1 MKRAWAAALILA
13 LFFTIV
19 GFGRPAIAEQTRR
32 EKTTR
37 HFKFLY
43 HAEQQRLV
51 VHLSKLAEEVRA
63 SHCKLIKPCYGGKIT
78 VRVAGDE
85 EEFLQLQPYRA
96 HIDWAAGVAYA
107 DLSLIIL
114 RIDKA
119 MMLTLEETLEHEIS
133 HILLLRVVKKR
144 PPRWFIE
151 GLAILQARQNL
162 IERFETVAAAQVSGG
177 PFPLD
182 DISESFPSGV
192 SGRNLA
198 YAQSGLF
205 VSFLVNTYGEKKF
218 KQLLGA
224 LTWST
229 SFKDAIRKVYGVS
242 LASLEAEWV
251 DSFSSL
257 SWLLALTSDW
267 MLWLFLTALFLV
279 AFVVRTARNKRRKR
293 KMEEEER
300 DWEFVD

>member
-1 MKRAWAAALILA
+1 MRRLYSAAAVAA
-13 LFFTIV
+13 LFLTVV
-19 GFGRPAIAEQTRR
+19 GLSHPAGAEQARR
-32 EKTTR
+32 EKTSR
-37 HFKFLY
+37 HFSFHY
-43 HAEQQRLV
+43 HSGQEKLV
-51 VHLSKLAEEVRA
+51 VRLSKLAEQVRA
-63 SHCKLIKPCYGGKIT
+63 SHCRLLKPCFDGSIT

-85 EEFLQLQPYRA
+85 EEFLDLQPHRA

-133 HILLLRVVKKR
+133 HILLLKVVKKR

-162 IERFETVAAAQVSGG
+162 IERFETVASAQVSGG
-177 PFPLD
+177 PFALD
-182 DISESFPSGV
+182 EISESFPASA
-192 SGRNLA
+192 SGRSLA

-205 VSFLVNTYGEKKF
+205 VSFLLNRYGEVKF
-218 KQLLGA
+218 KRFLHA

-229 SFKDAIRKVYGVS
+229 DFNHAVRKVYGAPLVT
-242 LASLEAEWV
+242 LEAEWT
-251 DSFSSL
+251 DTLSSL
-257 SWLLALTSDW
+257 SWLGTVTSDW

-279 AFVVRTARNKRRKR
+279 AFVVRRSRNKRRKR
-293 KMEEEER
+293 QMEEEER

>member
-1 MKRAWAAALILA
+1 MKRGFAAAVIVA

-19 GFGRPAIAEQTRR
+19 GGGSPAMAEQTSR
-32 EKTTR
+32 ERNTR
-37 HFKFLY
+37 HFKFVY
-43 HAEQQRLV
+43 HAEQQKLV
-51 VHLSKLAEEVRA
+51 VHLSKLAERVRT
-63 SHCKLIKPCYGGKIT
+63 SHCKLIKPCHEGKIT
-78 VRVAGDE
+78 VRVAGNE
-85 EEFLQLQPYRA
+85 EEFLDLQPYRA

-133 HILLLRVVKKR
+133 HILLLKVVKKR

-162 IERFETVAAAQVSGG
+162 IERFERVAAAQVSGG

-182 DISESFPSGV
+182 DISESFPPNT
-192 SGRNLA
+192 SGRGLA

-205 VSFLVNTYGEKKF
+205 VSFLVNTYGEQKF
-218 KQLLGA
+218 KELLTA
-224 LTWST
+224 LTFAT
-229 SFKDAIRKVYGVS
+229 NFKDAVRKVYGVP
-242 LASLEAEWV
+242 LDSLEEEWV
-251 DSFSSL
+251 DTLSGL

-267 MLWLFLTALFLV
+267 MLWLLLTALFLV
-279 AFVVRTARNKRRKR
+279 AFVVRGVRNKRRKR

>member
-1 MKRAWAAALILA
+1 MRRLLAAAVIAA
-13 LFFTIV
+13 LFFSIV
-19 GFGRPAIAEQTRR
+19 GFARPSVAEQVLG
-32 EKTTR
+32 EKKSR
-37 HFKFLY
+37 HFKFIY
-43 HAEQQRLV
+43 HPEQQKLV
-51 VHLSKLAEEVRA
+51 VRLNKLAERTRA
-63 SHCKLIKPCYGGKIT
+63 SHCQLIKPCYKGVIT
-78 VRVAGDE
+78 VRIAVDE
-85 EEFLQLQPYRA
+85 KEFLELQPYRA

-151 GLAILQARQNL
+151 GLAIKQARQNL

-177 PFPLD
+177 PMPLD
-182 DISESFPSGV
+182 DISESFPGGASAR
-192 SGRNLA
+192 SLA

-205 VSFLVNTYGEKKF
+205 VSFLVNTYGEAKF
-218 KQLLGA
+218 RELLTA
-224 LTWST
+224 LTFST
-229 SFKDAIRKVYGVS
+229 NFKDAVRKVYGVP
-242 LASLEAEWV
+242 LHVLEDEWV
-251 DSFSSL
+251 DTLSSL
-257 SWLLALTSDW
+257 SWLLAVTGDW
-267 MLWLFLTALFLV
+267 MVWSLLTALFLV
-279 AFVVRTARNKRRKR
+279 ALVVRKARNKRRKR